1 MPINNDVNVRQF
13 CLMLRAVYCI
23 VLYSILMAALLF
35 LADKLKGSVKLYFQ
49 QPQQLL
55 DIFTDLEDENLKL
68 IQECREE
75 EGNLEKI
82 RNSVREVCT

>member
-1 MPINNDVNVRQF
+1 M
-13 CLMLRAVYCI
+13 
-23 VLYSILMAALLF
+23 ALLF

>member
-1 MPINNDVNVRQF
+1 
-13 CLMLRAVYCI
+13 
-23 VLYSILMAALLF
+23 MAILLF

>member
-1 MPINNDVNVRQF
+1 
-13 CLMLRAVYCI
+13 
-23 VLYSILMAALLF
+23 MAILLF

-82 RNSVREVCT
+82 RNTVREVCT

>member
-1 MPINNDVNVRQF
+1 MKI
-13 CLMLRAVYCI
+13 
-23 VLYSILMAALLF
+23 
-35 LADKLKGSVKLYFQ
+35 YFQ

-55 DIFTDLEDENLKL
+55 SIFTDLEDENLKL

-82 RNSVREVCT
+82 RCSVREVSIGIRNKIL

>member
-1 MPINNDVNVRQF
+1 MPINNDVNVRQLCF
-13 CLMLRAVYCI
+13 MLRVE
-23 VLYSILMAALLF
+23 LYSIILNTHGLLF

>member
-13 CLMLRAVYCI
+13 CFMLRVE
-23 VLYSILMAALLF
+23 LYSIILNTHGLLF